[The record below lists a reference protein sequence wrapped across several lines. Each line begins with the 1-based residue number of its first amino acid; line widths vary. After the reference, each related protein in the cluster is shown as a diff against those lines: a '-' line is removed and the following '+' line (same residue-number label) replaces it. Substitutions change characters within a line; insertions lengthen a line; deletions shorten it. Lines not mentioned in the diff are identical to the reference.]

1 MWRLGGASY
10 GAMRGRLA
18 AKPLVITGG
27 MHGQAGAW
35 IREMLA
41 SGGHNGNNG
50 MATGPNQVPGRS
62 RRWTAPRSCCWRR
75 HLWPAMGLLFSPYAS
90 LASIDGGGGGPWL
103 LRPVAPVC
111 C

>member
-1 MWRLGGASY
+1 M
-10 GAMRGRLA
+10 
-18 AKPLVITGG
+18 PLIITGG

-75 HLWPAMGLLFSPYAS
+75 HLWPAMGLLFSPTRRWRALTVAAVARGSY
-90 LASIDGGGGGPWL
+90 GPWH
-103 LRPVAPVC
+103 RSVADTR
-111 C
+111 